1 MKTLSYKTEHAKKEA
16 VQPNWLLIDAEN
28 QTLGRLASMVAF
40 LLRGKHKAIYT
51 PNVDC
56 GDHVVIINAEK
67 IHLTGKKWD
76 QKEYIH
82 YTGYPGGQR
91 IATAKE
97 VLAKKPVALIEDAV
111 KGMLPKTRLGRAM
124 FRKLHVY
131 TGPEHPHEAQQPK
144 KIELK
149 EIKQKYI
156 K

>member
-82 YTGYPGGQR
+82 YTGYPGWAKNSHGQR
-91 IATAKE
+91 SVGKE
-97 VLAKKPVALIEDAV
+97 TCGTYRRCRQRNVAQNEI
-111 KGMLPKTRLGRAM
+111 GSC
-124 FRKLHVY
+124 HV
-131 TGPEHPHEAQQPK
+131 
-144 KIELK
+144 
-149 EIKQKYI
+149 
-156 K
+156 